1 MQLLTLS
8 PPFRLPSFS
17 LLLHLSFPFISFRFP
32 FPSSKRFPSIFRLLF
47 FIHSFVFFSFVS
59 FLIPLSFL
67 CFFFFFFFFLY
78 VPYVPSFVTSIV
90 VLQSAFVLPLT
101 FIYRNFNY
109 EALSGN
115 QHRYSRFQVWIF
127 QTVYHY
133 DEKLDLQKQGRGMG
147 TIFIPKQPNDQKPQD
162 CIACSFVCLS
172 CKCLTLFRP
181 VNMCFLKYYQLLH
194 SRPIKTPEL
203 PNAKRYRNAPVA
215 SDIITAAILT

>member
-1 MQLLTLS
+1 VQLLTLS
-8 PPFRLPSFS
+8 PPFRLTSFS

-32 FPSSKRFPSIFRLLF
+32 FPSSKRFPTIFRLLF
-47 FIHSFVFFSFVS
+47 FILSFVFFSFVS
-59 FLIPLSFL
+59 FLILLSFSS
-67 CFFFFFFFFLY
+67 FFFFLFFLY
-78 VPYVPSFVTSIV
+78 VPYIPSFVTSIV
-90 VLQSAFVLPLT
+90 VLESAFVLPLT

-115 QHRYSRFQVWIF
+115 QHRYSRFQVRIF

-147 TIFIPKQPNDQKPQD
+147 KTFIPKQPNDQKPQAWK
-162 CIACSFVCLS
+162 ACSFVCLS
-172 CKCLTLFRP
+172 CKCLTLLRP

-194 SRPIKTPEL
+194 CRPIKTPEL
-203 PNAKRYRNAPVA
+203 PNAKRHRNAPIA